1 MSIMVVC
8 NMGKQNKRL
17 TFTKTDV
24 NKKLVISEKVKD
36 DKVIWRFHRLDKDGK
51 FAFDTNRQDFNYKL
65 LLEKLLAYSTMT
77 WQEIQQA
84 THDKGKSKNH
94 LIRNAQEEISKEA
107 WQRIE
112 VMHLE
117 DDSDSLYSFALTN
130 IERVWGLKIGNEFH
144 VLWYDPK
151 HEVFP
156 SKRK

>member
-17 TFTKTDV
+17 PLTKTGL

-36 DKVIWRFHRLDKDGK
+36 DKIVWRFHRVDKDGK
-51 FAFDTNRQDFNYKL
+51 FAFDTNRPDFNYKL

-117 DDSDSLYSFALTN
+117 EDSDSLYSFALTN
-130 IERVWGLKIGNEFH
+130 IERVWGLKTGNEFH

-151 HEVFP
+151 HDVFP